1 MSNTYSGLLN
11 SYYYVIVNPIV
22 QRMGIEEWEYI
33 LLTVTKLLW
42 IIPSFR
48 TFGTSKN
55 MWHAIYVIMNHLC
68 EIYKLLWG
76 QKKW

>member
-55 MWHAIYVIMNHLC
+55 M
-68 EIYKLLWG
+68 
-76 QKKW
+76 